1 MAQLN
6 TNSRLLTIV
15 LNRIAFAPARKPYR
29 IGLLFTQMNGD
40 FSAVSVT
47 ARSSKLRCT
56 DL

>member
-15 LNRIAFAPARKPYR
+15 LNRIAFAHARKPYR
-29 IGLLFTQMNGD
+29 IGLLFTHKNGD